1 MVYRVEYTLAVVVEA
16 NDAVE
21 ADKKARKALNLGSVA
36 FENIIG
42 VQSTPA
48 VKETT

>member
-1 MVYRVEYTLAVVVEA
+1 MVYRVEYTLAVVVKA

-21 ADKKARKALNLGSVA
+21 ADKKALNLGSVA